1 MLAAITFFILFV
13 RIEELING
21 NIQQSDNFIKGIHA
35 RVLTTIFKLH
45 NGTGC
50 TINELREVFLCPAFG
65 FSFAFDLPA

>member
-21 NIQQSDNFIKGIHA
+21 NIQQSDDFIKGIQA
-35 RVLTTIFKLH
+35 RMLTTIFKIH
-45 NGTGC
+45 NGTRC

-65 FSFAFDLPA
+65 FSFALDLPA